1 MCGKY
6 TVFED
11 AYKSIKE
18 ALVIASAYENIK
30 INFK

>member
-6 TVFED
+6 ASFED

-18 ALVIASAYENIK
+18 ALIIASAYENVK